1 MLTLRR
7 RCRSK
12 VDSGARMCGR
22 QIHSA
27 LPQSLAKYHAI
38 HDRQTREELSWS
50 TLDSPTISSMKT
62 APHHVVLRLAV
73 TGGFLAGARLEFADG
88 LNCLIGGRGAGKT
101 TALEFLRFGL
111 GLMPDP
117 KTNSQR
123 HRAIDA
129 LVKSNLGSGRL
140 EIELRTKT
148 DMRYTAGRGAHESV
162 QVLNEVGTPVPISL
176 DRDQIF
182 SADVFSQNEIE
193 EIASSPKAQLELLD
207 RFQEQETIT
216 IERELEQLERQ
227 LGQST
232 ADLHSIDLEIDD
244 ARVKA
249 SELPVFQEKLKGL
262 AELAGP
268 DANRINAAHTAKSLR
283 SREEK
288 VAELITLALQ
298 KLIREMAASQ
308 SSFRTGVEAQLD
320 SHVLLGANQE
330 LFNALQKEIESFI
343 NELTKNLRLIGGEA
357 QALEVRIKSHV
368 AALAERHAVQ
378 EAEYRTII
386 AASAEQGERAA
397 ERLALQAS
405 LANAESAAREQLGKE
420 KQRADLMKAR
430 GELLKRASELRD
442 QRFAFRKKI
451 AERLSS
457 QFPSIRVSVEQ
468 AADLE
473 QYQELVTDAL
483 KGSGVKQGAA
493 AERLCPI
500 FLPEELAAVVA
511 SDDLPLF
518 MKRSG
523 FDEDRSKKI
532 LNALRSDGTHY
543 SIETVAL
550 EDRPSIELLDGA
562 TFKESMHLSTG
573 QRCTTILPILL
584 TQSERPLLIDQ
595 PEDNLDNAFVYETIV
610 RALKTIKGTR
620 QVIFVTHNPNIP
632 VLGEAERV
640 FVFSSDG
647 QHSELKQVGTVDEC
661 REQIERIL
669 EGGREAFLLRKQ
681 RYGH

>member
-1 MLTLRR
+1 
-7 RCRSK
+7 
-12 VDSGARMCGR
+12 
-22 QIHSA
+22 
-27 LPQSLAKYHAI
+27 
-38 HDRQTREELSWS
+38 
-50 TLDSPTISSMKT
+50 MKT
-62 APHHVVLRLAV
+62 APHHVVLRLDV
-73 TGGFLAGARLEFADG
+73 TGGFLADAHLEFADG

-117 KTNSQR
+117 KVNLQR
-123 HRAIDA
+123 HRAIDT

-140 EIELRTKT
+140 AIELRTKT
-148 DMRYTAGRGAHESV
+148 DMRYTAGRGAHDAV

-193 EIASSPKAQLELLD
+193 EIASSPAAQLELLD
-207 RFQEQETIT
+207 RFQEQETI
-216 IERELEQLERQ
+216 IIDRELDQLQRQ
-227 LGQST
+227 LSQST
-232 ADLHSIDLEIDD
+232 ADLRRIDQEIDD

-249 SELPVFQEKLKGL
+249 SELPVLQEKLKGL
-262 AELAGP
+262 SELAGP
-268 DANRINAAHTAKSLR
+268 DANRINAAHAAKNQR

-288 VAELITLALQ
+288 VPELITLSLQ
-298 KLIREMAASQ
+298 KLVRDIGASQ
-308 SSFRTGVEAQLD
+308 SSFKTSVEAQLD
-320 SHVLLGANQE
+320 SKVLLGANSE
-330 LFNALQKEIESFI
+330 LFIGLQTELKSFI
-343 NELTKNLRLIGGEA
+343 SNLAKTVELIGEKA
-357 QALEVRIKSHV
+357 RALDEHIKAR
-368 AALAERHAVQ
+368 AATLAERHAIQ
-378 EAEYRTII
+378 EAEYRTIV
-386 AASAEQGERAA
+386 AASEELGERAA
-397 ERLALQAS
+397 ERIALQAG
-405 LANAESAAREQLGKE
+405 LANAESASKEQLGKE
-420 KQRADLMKAR
+420 QQRADSIKVRA
-430 GELLKRASELRD
+430 GLLNRASELRD
-442 QRFAFRKKI
+442 QRFALRKNI
-451 AERLSS
+451 AEQLSS
-457 QFPSIRVSVEQ
+457 QFPSIRVTIEQ
-468 AADLE
+468 SAGLE
-473 QYQELVTDAL
+473 EYQELVTEAL
-483 KGSGVKQGAA
+483 KGSGVKQGAV

-500 FLPEELAAVVA
+500 LLPEELAAIVA
-511 SDDLPLF
+511 KDDLPLL

-532 LNALRSDGTHY
+532 LNALRSGGVHY
-543 SIETVAL
+543 TIETVAL
-550 EDRPSIELLDGA
+550 EDRPSIELLDGE
-562 TFKESMHLSTG
+562 TFKESTHLSTG

-647 QHSELKQVGTVDEC
+647 QHSVLKQVGSVDEC
-661 REQIERIL
+661 RDQIERIL